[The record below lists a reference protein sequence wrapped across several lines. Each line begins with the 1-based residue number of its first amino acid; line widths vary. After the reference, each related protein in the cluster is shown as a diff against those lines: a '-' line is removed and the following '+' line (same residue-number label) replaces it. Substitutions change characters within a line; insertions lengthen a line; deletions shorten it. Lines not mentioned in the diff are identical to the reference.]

1 MEAISFSA
9 HADFEQTSGFL
20 DALRPPHV
28 VLVHGEVEGMKRL
41 REALERGAAAQGFE
55 RRVHMPPAGR
65 AVLVAHKC
73 VMFVFFTL
81 PPPPCCS
88 LAARGCAAAAAP
100 PPIAARNAAA
110 APAFARTPRDH
121 HPPPRDDPESMSN
134 CCLSAPGRLLT
145 HNSRTE
151 GKGRRPKNL
160 HTHTHTSRPCCA
172 HACRAR

>member
-1 MEAISFSA
+1 MNFSSPTLKMYPKTAKPRRCRVEAISFSA

-73 VMFVFFTL
+73 VL
-81 PPPPCCS
+81 ASSPPLLLVCC
-88 LAARGCAAAAAP
+88 CAALLPQRRRCRGAC
-100 PPIAARNAAA
+100 
-110 APAFARTPRDH
+110 
-121 HPPPRDDPESMSN
+121 MQ
-134 CCLSAPGRLLT
+134 LLT
-145 HNSRTE
+145 PTASSLHAPSPSR
-151 GKGRRPKNL
+151 R
-160 HTHTHTSRPCCA
+160 
-172 HACRAR
+172 